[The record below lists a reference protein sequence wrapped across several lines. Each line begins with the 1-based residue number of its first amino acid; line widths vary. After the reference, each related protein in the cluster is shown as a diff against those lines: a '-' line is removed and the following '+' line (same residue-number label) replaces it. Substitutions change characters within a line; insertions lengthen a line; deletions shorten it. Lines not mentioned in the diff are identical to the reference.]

1 MPKPAHTPTSES
13 RSLVERL
20 ASIGIPQDKIAD
32 VVGLSGPTLRKHYR
46 EHLDGAA
53 LRANAA
59 VADYLFKMA
68 TGDGPRAVT
77 AAIFWMK
84 TRAGWRENVEAEQ
97 ADAIEIGRAMA
108 DALIEMDRV
117 TLGDA
122 YDPVASANRRME
134 ERERERPIVLGPRSD
149 GSKDDQNH

>member
-1 MPKPAHTPTSES
+1 
-13 RSLVERL
+13 
-20 ASIGIPQDKIAD
+20 
-32 VVGLSGPTLRKHYR
+32 
-46 EHLDGAA
+46 
-53 LRANAA
+53 
-59 VADYLFKMA
+59 
-68 TGDGPRAVT
+68 
-77 AAIFWMK
+77 MK

-149 GSKDDQNH
+149 GPEDVKTTKVKLRSPKSLK